1 MINLNVAIDI
11 EDALDEKE
19 IPSKTYCLNF
29 EKGRIIGK
37 CDGIIALKQFIHKVL
52 ITSRGNYPVLYTD
65 DYGSDIENAVLGES
79 TTEEYLTTVIPQ
91 LVKDCLLVDDRISDV
106 YDITAEV
113 IGEKLF
119 IKFCVASDF
128 GNFDMQ
134 EVI

>member
-1 MINLNVAIDI
+1 MNVAIDI

-19 IPSKTYCLNF
+19 IPSKTYYLNF
-29 EKGRIIGK
+29 EKGRIIGR
-37 CDGIIALKQFIHKVL
+37 CDGITALKQFIHKVL
-52 ITSRGNYPVLYTD
+52 ITSRGDYPVLYTD

-79 TTEEYLTTVIPQ
+79 TTEEYLTTVIPR

-106 YDITAEV
+106 YDINAKIV
-113 IGEKLF
+113 GEKLF
-119 IKFCVASDF
+119 INFCVSSDF